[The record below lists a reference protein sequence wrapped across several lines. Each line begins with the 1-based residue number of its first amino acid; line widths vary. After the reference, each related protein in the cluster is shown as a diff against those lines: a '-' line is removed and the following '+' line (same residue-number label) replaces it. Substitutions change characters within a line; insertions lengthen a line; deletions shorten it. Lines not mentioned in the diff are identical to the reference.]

1 MENSRNKVRE
11 FRGEVEVDSV
21 FTNSM
26 DSLECLQI
34 FDSLQNA
41 EKNVTKMYEMK
52 EKTQSTQIK
61 RELQLNKLNEAVE
74 FITKKF
80 DEYEAE
86 KKENEKII
94 NDFLGKVSAMS
105 NELMLLRNPL
115 AQQQQYSKQKC
126 FLIHQISEQKGY
138 DKDVQTLKIIRERET
153 V

>member
-52 EKTQSTQIK
+52 EKTQRTQIK
-61 RELQLNKLNEAVE
+61 GELQLNKLNEAVE
-74 FITKKF
+74 FITKKI
-80 DEYEAE
+80 DQYEAE

-94 NDFLGKVSAMS
+94 NDL
-105 NELMLLRNPL
+105 
-115 AQQQQYSKQKC
+115 
-126 FLIHQISEQKGY
+126 
-138 DKDVQTLKIIRERET
+138 
-153 V
+153 